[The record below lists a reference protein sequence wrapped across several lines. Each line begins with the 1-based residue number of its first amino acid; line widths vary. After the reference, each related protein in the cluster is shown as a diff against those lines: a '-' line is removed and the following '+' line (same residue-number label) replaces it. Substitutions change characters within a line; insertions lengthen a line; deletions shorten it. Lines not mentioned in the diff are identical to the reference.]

1 MVKITTDIRFDIT
14 PVEEWPEDKQA
25 DLTISLISYVDR
37 ELTIDV
43 ERALKFVDL
52 AERNQLWRFV
62 GKESL
67 AELFKRT
74 DLTLEAI
81 EQYRR
86 GVQLL
91 RDKGYAGTITEEQ
104 ARKAAVTEAKA
115 KKDKQKRG
123 PKPKRDN
130 STNFVEIGS
139 TNKNEN
145 ILRRLARDQPELLD
159 KIESGE
165 LTVNQAAIQA
175 GIRKKPTPTEII
187 VKTFAKVEDRLET
200 LKKIVGTLTDSE
212 REIVKDWLTD
222 SR

>member
-1 MVKITTDIRFDIT
+1 MVKITTDVRFDIT

-52 AERNQLWRFV
+52 AEQNQLWRFV

-67 AELFKRT
+67 AELFERR

-91 RDKGYAGTITEEQ
+91 RDKGHLGTITKEQ
-104 ARKAAVTEAKA
+104 ARIAAITEAEA
-115 KKDKQKRG
+115 NKDRQQGKRN
-123 PKPKRDN
+123 DLT
-130 STNFVEIGS
+130 STKFVEVGS

-145 ILRRLARDQPELLD
+145 VLRRLARDHNGIFE
-159 KIESGE
+159 KVKSGE
-165 LTVNQAAIQA
+165 LSVNQAAIAA
-175 GIRKKPTPTEII
+175 GIRKKPTPEEIV
-187 VKTFAKVEDRLET
+187 VKSFAKSTNRLET
-200 LKKIVGTLTDSE
+200 LKTLLGHLTDAE
-212 REIVKDWLTD
+212 KQVIKDWL
-222 SR
+222 SE

>member
-52 AERNQLWRFV
+52 AEQNQLWRFV

-67 AELFKRT
+67 AELFERR

-104 ARKAAVTEAKA
+104 ARKAAIKEAKA
-115 KKDKQKRG
+115 NKDKQQGKRNDLEH
-123 PKPKRDN
+123 PDN
-130 STNFVEIGS
+130 IRKLKSGGTDTEY
-139 TNKNEN
+139 T
-145 ILRRLARDQPELLD
+145 LRRLARDAPELLD

-175 GIRKKPTPTEII
+175 GIRKKPTPAEIV
-187 VKTFAKVEDRLET
+187 VKTFSKVENRLET
-200 LKKIVGTLTDSE
+200 LRSIVRTLSDTE
-212 REIVKDWLTD
+212 RQVVKDWF
-222 SR
+222 SEQ

>member
-1 MVKITTDIRFDIT
+1 
-14 PVEEWPEDKQA
+14 
-25 DLTISLISYVDR
+25 LTISLISYVDR

-52 AERNQLWRFV
+52 AEQNQLWRFV

-67 AELFKRT
+67 AELFERR

-91 RDKGYAGTITEEQ
+91 RDKGYAGTITKEQ
-104 ARKAAVTEAKA
+104 AREAAVKEARA
-115 KKDKQKRG
+115 KKEKQKRG
-123 PKPKRDN
+123 PKPKESN
-130 STNFVEIGS
+130 SINFIETTPNSNGAV
-139 TNKNEN
+139 
-145 ILRRLARDQPELLD
+145 LRRLARDQPELLD
-159 KIESGE
+159 KIEAGA
-165 LTVNQAAIQA
+165 LTVNQAAIAA
-175 GIRKKPTPTEII
+175 GIRKKPTPAEIV

>member
-52 AERNQLWRFV
+52 AEQNQLWRFV

-67 AELFKRT
+67 AELFERR

-91 RDKGYAGTITEEQ
+91 RDKGHVGTITKEQ
-104 ARKAAVTEAKA
+104 ARIAAVEDAKA
-115 KKDKQKRG
+115 KKDKGKPGRKKKETDGDSIHYDRG
-123 PKPKRDN
+123 
-130 STNFVEIGS
+130 T
-139 TNKNEN
+139 TNEN

-165 LTVNQAAIQA
+165 LTVNQAAIAA
-175 GIRKKPTPTEII
+175 GIRKKPTPAEII
-187 VKTFAKVEDRLET
+187 VKTFAKVENRLET
-200 LKKIVGTLTDSE
+200 LRSIVRTLSDAE
-212 REIVKDWLTD
+212 RQVVKDWL
-222 SR
+222 SE

>member
-67 AELFKRT
+67 AELFERR

-104 ARKAAVTEAKA
+104 ARKAVVTEAKA
-115 KKDKQKRG
+115 NKDKQKRG
-123 PKPKRDN
+123 PKPKGDN

-159 KIESGE
+159 KIETGE
-165 LTVNQAAIQA
+165 LSVNAAAIAA
-175 GIRKKPTPTEII
+175 GIRKKPTPAEIV
-187 VKTFAKVEDRLET
+187 VKTFAKVENRLET
-200 LKKIVGTLTDSE
+200 LRSIVRTLSDTE
-212 REIVKDWLTD
+212 RQVVKDWL
-222 SR
+222 SEQ